1 MSDMAKKAR
10 SDMRAKIRRL
20 VTPPSKY
27 EKVDASSWTPPEPL
41 NAGRKVYD
49 TPRKMASPK
58 TYKHGGTIQGDR
70 GPIRR
75 DKSSR
80 VARASGGA
88 VGKAGGSPVDKVA
101 AMCGGGDSEIFKHRR
116 SGGGVRSGNYTG
128 GTRPTGG
135 RIARGNGGMTS
146 EPEIRNVSMPSDMRG
161 SSAPSDKGAPSAKS
175 ANMGSASSPSDTGAV
190 SRVPG
195 ASKARPG
202 GMRAAPGAPSGDF
215 KKGGRAKRAG
225 GGEVEGSAADD
236 LARQNLRKRVATVP
250 GADSGSAK
258 SYGPTVRYEKGWRGG
273 ERDPAGSYDR
283 YGAPDDPEAPRNKPT
298 VSPLVKIMKK
308 GGRATR
314 ASGGRTKGKQPIN
327 IHINTAP
334 AQGPQNAMPP
344 PQQVV
349 RPPMPP
355 PAPPPMPP
363 GGAPPMGG
371 GMPPPMMG
379 GAPPMPPPMGGPP
392 GEAGGPPMPPPSMM
406 AGLGGPPQARKRGGM
421 VHMKAGAGS
430 GLGRL
435 EKTKIQA
442 RENRHP

>member
-135 RIARGNGGMTS
+135 RIARGSGGMTS

-161 SSAPSDKGAPSAKS
+161 SSAPSDRGAPSAKS
-175 ANMGSASSPSDTGAV
+175 ANMGSASSPSDTGAM

-202 GMRAAPGAPSGDF
+202 GRRAASGAPSGDF
-215 KKGGRAKRAG
+215 
-225 GGEVEGSAADD
+225 
-236 LARQNLRKRVATVP
+236 
-250 GADSGSAK
+250 
-258 SYGPTVRYEKGWRGG
+258 
-273 ERDPAGSYDR
+273 
-283 YGAPDDPEAPRNKPT
+283 
-298 VSPLVKIMKK
+298 KK

-371 GMPPPMMG
+371 MPPPMPSMG
-379 GAPPMPPPMGGPP
+379 GMPPMGGPP

-442 RENRHP
+442 RENRHS